1 MTDKY
6 KEKYG
11 FSEKELRAGF
21 ESLPFDDNPP
31 TEADLKY
38 GKMKLVAVGMPAFE
52 EYLAKRGRPK
62 KEVRKEV
69 VNISFEPD
77 DLKYLR
83 ASGRG
88 WQTRLREYVEQG
100 ISSGAL

>member
-11 FSEKELRAGF
+11 VSEKELRA
-21 ESLPFDDNPP
+21 EIELLPFDDNPP
-31 TEADLKY
+31 TETDLKS

-52 EYLAKRGRPK
+52 EYLAKRGRPR

-69 VNISFEPD
+69 INIAFEPS
-77 DLKYLR
+77 DLKHLR

-88 WQTRLREYVEQG
+88 WQTRLREYVERG